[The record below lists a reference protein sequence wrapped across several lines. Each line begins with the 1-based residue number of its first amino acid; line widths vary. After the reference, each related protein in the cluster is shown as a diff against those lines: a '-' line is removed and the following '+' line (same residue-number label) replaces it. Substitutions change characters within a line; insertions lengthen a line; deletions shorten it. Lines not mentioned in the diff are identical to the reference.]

1 MFSYVFVMRTV
12 LSLIVLCI
20 SISPSFG
27 QVSTGDTLNVPPL
40 KNGQPDQASKQGQ
53 NDIKRLT
60 LADCV
65 ILALKN
71 NIDLKNT
78 FLNRITQRFSVRVAE
93 NKFRPQGN
101 IALITQR
108 SSTYP
113 DIDTGRTTGST
124 QTANTSVTLNVPT
137 GGNFALAWNNQATKT
152 DVSEVYGYNPS
163 WTLSYTQ
170 PLLKNAGKEVATADL
185 VIARITEEGNIL
197 DLKDSIITT
206 IANVSTQ
213 YRAYVQALRQLE
225 IDKESLETTKKT
237 HEYNKAMVAAG
248 RLAESE
254 LLQSEAGIASQNIT
268 IIQDKNNIDST
279 RLALLQTLNL
289 DSQTQFEPVEETEAM
304 VKPPAFKEAMEIAR
318 KNRSDYLKQLQNLE
332 TTKLQYNVAK
342 NGLLWDFSVSAGVG
356 SGMTN
361 SRFGAAYSSAG
372 SLGKSDWNVGATL
385 TIPLNITDLTN
396 TYLIA
401 KVAYDTQKNN
411 LIKLNKTIEA
421 NVLNAI
427 RDVEMQYQQL
437 QLAKRNT
444 VLQQKKFDAENE
456 KMKVGRSSLFQLL
469 SFQDSL
475 VTAHNTELTALITY
489 LNSLTTLDQ
498 TLGTTMKT
506 WNIDI
511 KKDDDEVKIAT
522 KNNGK

>member
-1 MFSYVFVMRTV
+1 MFSYVSVMRTV
-12 LSLIVLCI
+12 LSLIVLCTF
-20 SISPSFG
+20 ISPSFG
-27 QVSTGDTLNVPPL
+27 QVSTVDT
-40 KNGQPDQASKQGQ
+40 S
-53 NDIKRLT
+53 NDIKKLT

-78 FLNRITQRFSVRVAE
+78 FLNRITQRFSVKVAE

-101 IALITQR
+101 LAFVTKR

-113 DIDTGRTTGST
+113 DIDTGRTTGSN
-124 QTANTSVTLNVPT
+124 QQANTSVTLNVPT
-137 GGNFALAWNNQATKT
+137 GGNFALNWNNQATRP
-152 DVSEVYGYNPS
+152 DVSQVYQYNPA
-163 WTLSYTQ
+163 WTLQYTQ
-170 PLLKNAGKEVATADL
+170 PLLKNAGMEVATADL
-185 VIARITEEGNIL
+185 VIARITEDGNIL
-197 DLKDSIITT
+197 DLKDAIINT
-206 IANVSTQ
+206 ITSVSSQ
-213 YRAYVQALRQLE
+213 YRDYVRSLRQLE
-225 IDKESLETTKKT
+225 IDRASLETTKQT

-248 RLAESE
+248 RMAESE
-254 LLQSEAGIASQNIT
+254 LLQSEAGIASKNIT
-268 IIQDKNNIDST
+268 IIQDKNDIDNK
-279 RLALLQTLNL
+279 RLTLLQTLNL
-289 DSQTQFEPVEETEAM
+289 DNQTTFEPVEETDTT
-304 VKPPAFKEAMEIAR
+304 VKPPTFQEAMEIAR

-342 NGLLWDFSVSAGVG
+342 NGLLWDFSVSAGTG

-372 SLGKSDWNVGATL
+372 SLGKSDWNVGAIL

-396 TYLIA
+396 TYLGA

-411 LIKLNKTIEA
+411 LIKLDKMISSD
-421 NVLNAI
+421 VLNAI

-437 QLAKRNT
+437 QLAKYNT
-444 VLQQKKFDAENE
+444 VLEQKKFDAENE

-475 VTAHNTELTALITY
+475 VTAHNTELSTLISY
-489 LNSLTTLDQ
+489 LNALTTLDQ
-498 TLGTTMKT
+498 KLGTTLKT

-522 KNNGK
+522 TGSNRK

>member
-1 MFSYVFVMRTV
+1 MFSHLLIRMVAA
-12 LSLIVLCI
+12 LIVLCI
-20 SISPSFG
+20 VISPSFG
-27 QVSTGDTLNVPPL
+27 QAGTGDASSVPAPQ
-40 KNGQPDQASKQGQ
+40 NGQHDQLPDKGQ
-53 NDIKRLT
+53 NDIKKLT

-78 FLNRITQRFSVRVAE
+78 FLNRITQRFSVKVAE

-101 IALITQR
+101 IALETQR

-113 DIDTGRTTGST
+113 DVDTGRTTGST
-124 QTANTSVTLNVPT
+124 QTTNTSVTLNVPT

-152 DVSEVYGYNPS
+152 DVAETYGYNPS

-197 DLKDSIITT
+197 DLKDAIITT
-206 IANVSTQ
+206 IVNVSTQ
-213 YRAYVQALRQLE
+213 YRAYVQALRQLD

-268 IIQDKNNIDST
+268 IIQDKNSIDSA

-289 DSQTQFEPVEETEAM
+289 DSQTQCEPVEEKETM
-304 VKPPAFKEAMEIAR
+304 VTPPQFKEAMGIAR
-318 KNRSDYLKQLQNLE
+318 KFRSDYLKQLQSLE
-332 TTKLQYNVAK
+332 TARLQYNVAK
-342 NGLLWDFSVSAGVG
+342 NGLLWDFSISAGVG
-356 SGMTN
+356 SSGTN

-372 SLGKSDWNVGATL
+372 SLGKSDWNVGAVL
-385 TIPLNITDLTN
+385 TIPLNTTDLTN
-396 TYLIA
+396 TYLTA

-411 LIKLNKTIEA
+411 LIKLEQTIEA

-444 VLQQKKFDAENE
+444 ILQQKKFDAENE

-475 VTAHNTELTALITY
+475 VAAHNTELTALITY

-498 TLGTTMKT
+498 TLGTTLKT
-506 WNIDI
+506 WSIDV
-511 KKDDDEVKIAT
+511 KKDDDEVRMAT
-522 KNNGK
+522 KNTGK

>member
-1 MFSYVFVMRTV
+1 MFLYVLMRTV
-12 LSLIVLCI
+12 VVLIVLCI
-20 SISPSFG
+20 VISPSFG
-27 QVSTGDTLNVPPL
+27 QVSARNTSNVPASQ
-40 KNGQPDQASKQGQ
+40 NGQHDQLPGKGQ
-53 NDIKRLT
+53 NEIKRLT

-78 FLNRITQRFSVRVAE
+78 FLNRITQRFGVKVAE

-101 IALITQR
+101 IALTTQR
-108 SSTYP
+108 NSTYP
-113 DIDTGRTTGST
+113 NIDPGRTTGST
-124 QTANTSVTLNVPT
+124 QTANTSVILNVPT
-137 GGNFALAWNNQATKT
+137 GGNFALAWNNPATKS
-152 DVSEVYGYNPS
+152 DVSEAYVYNPS
-163 WTLSYTQ
+163 WTLQYTQ
-170 PLLKNAGKEVATADL
+170 PLLKNAGEEVATADL

-197 DLKDSIITT
+197 DLKDTIITT
-206 IANVSTQ
+206 IVNVSTQ
-213 YRAYVQALRQLE
+213 YRSYVQALRQLE

-268 IIQDKNNIDST
+268 IIQDRNNIDSA
-279 RLALLQTLNL
+279 RLTLLQMLNL
-289 DSQTQFEPVEETEAM
+289 DSQTQFEPVEETETM
-304 VKPPAFKEAMEIAR
+304 VAPPAFKEAMEIAR
-318 KNRSDYLKQLQNLE
+318 KNRADYLKQLQGLE
-332 TTKLQYNVAK
+332 TAKLQYNVAK

-385 TIPLNITDLTN
+385 TIPLNTTDLTN
-396 TYLIA
+396 NYLTA

-411 LIKLNKTIEA
+411 LIKLGKTIEA

-444 VLQQKKFDAENE
+444 VLEQKKFDAENE

-469 SFQDSL
+469 SFQVSL
-475 VTAHNTELTALITY
+475 VTAHNTELTALISY
-489 LNSLTTLDQ
+489 LNALTTLDQ
-498 TLGTTMKT
+498 TLGTTLKT
-506 WNIDI
+506 WSIDV